1 MDHDKGVSM
10 SIQDP
15 DSDDPSVDNTG
26 NFDATEHDVDRA
38 TYDPYIAKDLRTRIF
53 MFPEVFLT
61 KILHLPPD
69 WRTVYQT
76 EMKTIR
82 SSKAFKSLLKEY
94 SDTCDSTQDEKML
107 YHPFNQAWNA
117 GTRAL
122 CEKKGKNDKAPP
134 RLGLYRQDSQEVL
147 AGKAALSSDS
157 LRLFQSLFE
166 GSGNSRRSIKVNG
179 LSNNLTWAQTL
190 HWFEF
195 KLHPR
200 LLDQGAG
207 CQYRILSEDGIDPA
221 APAIT
226 TSDSSSDPHNGV
238 SFWTSAVQKRPSTG
252 SARTG
257 ASSKYARVASTP
269 DISAARAKFQKEA
282 EEKQSIA
289 MEQAAAD
296 SNERK
301 KVSLQCARYALEM
314 LSSAGF
320 RTHCINAL
328 IASKQMQPLYY
339 DRSSI
344 IVCKDFHIVDRNGDV
359 TDFFIGTIIGFS
371 KLTKRQRGIQRSFCD
386 DSSMVEK
393 YQAYTT
399 RCRDDPKTVFQGVK
413 LNLTVSE
420 VKTKV
425 VLTLGR
431 IVSRQPG
438 IVGRDTCVVEATA
451 SEYEPWKEKELVVK
465 ISWPASTHI
474 SEVEFVMKAR
484 KMAREMPQSL
494 IDECQSDWALDH
506 LPDIVHSQ
514 DFGYDADSPQATL
527 RELFLIAKWANDQTF
542 IHEDRVCRV
551 TVQERLHRL
560 EELKT
565 PREYAQVLVDIAQI
579 HKWVYDH
586 PRIIHRDISMGN
598 IMWRRNRL
606 GIICG
611 VLNDFD
617 LSSYRDDLATSRHR
631 TGTPPYMSFELLK
644 NDKEGRPPQ
653 HLYRHDLESI
663 LYVVV
668 VLTRCHQLDGIL
680 PEGESQLVHV
690 ACPKLDGWVNLPC
703 DRLQSEK
710 ELFFI
715 TSGPNIEP
723 TTTFKGFKPWL
734 KRLYNMFRTG
744 FRAQSDFF
752 DQLRAA
758 AAPAPAPPPVDQFC
772 PIAIEYT
779 PPQAPA
785 PFNHHTLAG
794 NVDYLK
800 FLGACCSF
808 GGESLRLRNYQLV
821 LDEET

>member
-1 MDHDKGVSM
+1 MDHNMGVSM
-10 SIQDP
+10 FIQGL
-15 DSDDPSVDNTG
+15 DSDDPSVDTSG
-26 NFDATEHDVDRA
+26 NFEYDVDRA
-38 TYDPYIAKDLRTRIF
+38 TYDPYIGEDLRNRIF
-53 MFPEVFLT
+53 VFPQVFLT
-61 KILHLPPD
+61 KILLLPPD
-69 WRTVYQT
+69 WRTVYLT
-76 EMKTIR
+76 EMKMVR
-82 SSKAFKSLLKEY
+82 SSKPFRSLLKEY

-107 YHPFNQAWNA
+107 YHPFRQAWNA

-122 CEKKGKNDKAPP
+122 YEKEGENDKAPP

-147 AGKAALSSDS
+147 AGKAALSSNS
-157 LRLFQSLFE
+157 LRLFQSLSE
-166 GSGNSRRSIKVNG
+166 DSGNSRPSIKDNG
-179 LSNNLTWAQTL
+179 LNNNLTWAQTL
-190 HWFEF
+190 HWVEF

-200 LLDQGAG
+200 LLDQGAD
-207 CQYRILSEDGIDPA
+207 CQYQILSEDGIDPA
-221 APAIT
+221 VPAFT
-226 TSDSSSDPHNGV
+226 TPDSLSDSHNGV
-238 SFWTSAVQKRPSTG
+238 PFWTSAAQKRPLND

-257 ASSKYARVASTP
+257 GSSKYARVTSTP
-269 DISAARAKFQKEA
+269 DVSAARAKFQKEA
-282 EEKQSIA
+282 EEKQSTA

-296 SNERK
+296 SNERTE
-301 KVSLQCARYALEM
+301 VSLQCARYALEM

-320 RTHCINAL
+320 RTHCISAL

-344 IVCKDFHIVDRNGDV
+344 IVCKDFHIVDNSGDV

-371 KLTKRQRGIQRSFCD
+371 KLTERQRGIQRSLCD

-393 YQAYTT
+393 YQTHTT

-420 VKTKV
+420 VETKV
-425 VLTLGR
+425 ALTLGR

-438 IVGRDTCVVEATA
+438 IVGRDTCVVEATT

-465 ISWPASTHI
+465 ISWPASTRI
-474 SEVEFVMKAR
+474 SEVEFVTKAR
-484 KMAREMPQSL
+484 KMAQEMPQSP
-494 IDECQSDWALDH
+494 IDGCQSDWALDH

-542 IHEDRVCRV
+542 LHKDRVCRV

-586 PRIIHRDISMGN
+586 PRILHRDISMGN
-598 IMWRRNRL
+598 IMWRQNRL

-617 LSSYRDDLATSRHR
+617 LSSYRDDLGATSRHR
-631 TGTPPYMSFELLK
+631 TGTRPYMSFELLR

-663 LYVVV
+663 LYAVLL
-668 VLTRCHQLDGIL
+668 LTRCHQLDGTL
-680 PEGESQLVHV
+680 PEGGSQLVRV
-690 ACPKLDGWVNLPC
+690 ACPKLDGWVHLPC

-710 ELFFI
+710 ELFFT
-715 TSGPNIEP
+715 TSDPKIEP
-723 TTTFKGFKPWL
+723 TTTFKEFKPWL
-734 KRLYNMFRTG
+734 KRLYDMFRTG
-744 FRAQSDFF
+744 IRAQSDFF

-758 AAPAPAPPPVDQFC
+758 YGRRRQSTGFAP
-772 PIAIEYT
+772 
-779 PPQAPA
+779 
-785 PFNHHTLAG
+785 
-794 NVDYLK
+794 
-800 FLGACCSF
+800 
-808 GGESLRLRNYQLV
+808 
-821 LDEET
+821 

>member
-1 MDHDKGVSM
+1 MDHDIGVSM
-10 SIQDP
+10 SIQSP
-15 DSDDPSVDNTG
+15 DSDDPSVDNTD
-26 NFDATEHDVDRA
+26 NFEHGVDRA
-38 TYDPYIAKDLRTRIF
+38 TYDPYIAADLRDRIF
-53 MFPEVFLT
+53 VFPQVFLT
-61 KILHLPPD
+61 KILRLPPD

-76 EMKTIR
+76 EMKMVR
-82 SSKAFKSLLKEY
+82 SSKAFRSLLKEY

-107 YHPFNQAWNA
+107 CHPFNQAWNA

-122 CEKKGKNDKAPP
+122 CEKKDKNDKAPP

-157 LRLFQSLFE
+157 LRLFLFE
-166 GSGNSRRSIKVNG
+166 GSGNSLRSIKDNG
-179 LSNNLTWAQTL
+179 LSNNLTWVQTL

-195 KLHPR
+195 KLYPR

-221 APAIT
+221 APAT
-226 TSDSSSDPHNGV
+226 PDSSSDPHNGV
-238 SFWTSAVQKRPSTG
+238 PFWTSAAQKRPSTD

-257 ASSKYARVASTP
+257 SSSKYARVASTP
-269 DISAARAKFQKEA
+269 DVSAARAKFQKEV

-320 RTHCINAL
+320 RTHCISAL

-371 KLTKRQRGIQRSFCD
+371 KLTERQRGIQRSLCD

-393 YQAYTT
+393 YQTYTT

-420 VKTKV
+420 GETKV

-438 IVGRDTCVVEATA
+438 IVGWDTCVVEATA

-474 SEVEFVMKAR
+474 SEVEFVTKAR

-527 RELFLIAKWANDQTF
+527 RELFLMAKWANDQTF
-542 IHEDRVCRV
+542 LHEDRVCRV
-551 TVQERLHRL
+551 IVQERLHRL

-586 PRIIHRDISMGN
+586 PRILHRDISMGN

-617 LSSYRDDLATSRHR
+617 LSSYRDDLGATSRHR

-663 LYVVV
+663 LCVV
-668 VLTRCHQLDGIL
+668 VLLTWCHQLDGTF
-680 PEGESQLVHV
+680 PERESQLVRV
-690 ACPKLDGWVNLPC
+690 ACPKLDGWVHLPC

-710 ELFFI
+710 ELFFT
-715 TSGPNIEP
+715 TSDPNIEP

-744 FRAQSDFF
+744 FRVQSDFF
-752 DQLRAA
+752 DQLRDVAA
-758 AAPAPAPPPVDQFC
+758 EAPAPPPVDPFL

-785 PFNHHTLAG
+785 PFDHHTLAG